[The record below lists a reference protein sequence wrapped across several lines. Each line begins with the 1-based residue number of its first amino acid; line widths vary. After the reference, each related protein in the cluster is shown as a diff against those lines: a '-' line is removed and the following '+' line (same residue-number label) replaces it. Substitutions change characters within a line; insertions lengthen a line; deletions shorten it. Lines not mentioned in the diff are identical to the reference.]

1 MGSVAFNGIDQIG
14 DQVVTALELVF
25 DLRPFA
31 VDVLIHGNKAVVA
44 AHNNAGENNNDGDNN
59 H

>member
-1 MGSVAFNGIDQIG
+1 MGSIAFNGIDQIG
-14 DQVVTALELVF
+14 NQVVTALELVI

-31 VDVLIHGNKAVVA
+31 GGVSLLGTTADVA
-44 AHNNAGENNNDGDNN
+44 AHNNAGENNNDGNNN